1 MMQIMK
7 WDDNIAAMEAEK
19 FKAPGIHLYI
29 ELYRAKLE
37 SV

>member
-19 FKAPGIHLYI
+19 APGIHVYIKLY
-29 ELYRAKLE
+29 LAKLE